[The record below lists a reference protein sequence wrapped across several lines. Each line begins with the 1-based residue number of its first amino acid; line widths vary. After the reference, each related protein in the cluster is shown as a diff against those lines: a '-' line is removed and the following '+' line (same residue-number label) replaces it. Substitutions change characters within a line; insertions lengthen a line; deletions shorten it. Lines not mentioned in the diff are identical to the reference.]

1 MYSYINGQLISVNG
15 NVVILD
21 VGGIGYEITVSVN
34 TLRKLPSIGSG
45 VKLHTYLYVREDEM
59 SLYGFISREEKLM
72 FLKLITIS
80 GIGPKASI
88 GILSGMEPSALAVC
102 IVTGDIKAI
111 SKIKGVGKKTAE
123 RIVLELKEKLTDTE
137 TDYITGEVA
146 TVTSGLDDLSSE
158 AINALKALGVGQSEA
173 VSLVSAV
180 RKDATGLED
189 LIIKALRRLD
199 K

>member
-1 MYSYINGQLISVNG
+1 MYSYISGQLASVSG
-15 NVVILD
+15 NIVTLD
-21 VGGIGYEITVSVN
+21 VGGIGYEISVSVN
-34 TLRKLPSIGSG
+34 TLKALPKIGER
-45 VKLHTYLYVREDEM
+45 VKLHTYLFVREDEM
-59 SLYGFISREEKLM
+59 SLYGFFSREEKLM

-88 GILSGMEPSALAVC
+88 GILSGMEPSVLAVS

-111 SKIKGVGKKTAE
+111 AKIKGVGKKTAE

-146 TVTSGLDDLSSE
+146 TVTTGLDELSSD

-180 RKDATGLED
+180 RKDATNLED
-189 LIIKALRRLD
+189 LIIKALRRMD

>member
-1 MYSYINGQLISVNG
+1 MYSYIYGQLIYVNG
-15 NVVILD
+15 NVVTLD
-21 VGGIGYEITVSVN
+21 VGGIGYEITVSVSSLN
-34 TLRKLPSIGSG
+34 KLPPIGER

-72 FLKLITIS
+72 FLKLISIS

-88 GILSGMEPSALAVC
+88 GILSGMEPSSLAVC
-102 IVTGDIKAI
+102 IVTGDIKSIA
-111 SKIKGVGKKTAE
+111 KIKGVGKKTAE

-137 TDYITGEVA
+137 TDYISGE
-146 TVTSGLDDLSSE
+146 TVTITSGLDELSSD

-173 VSLVSAV
+173 ISLVSAV
-180 RKDATGLED
+180 RKEATSLED
-189 LIIKALRRLD
+189 LIIKALRRMD